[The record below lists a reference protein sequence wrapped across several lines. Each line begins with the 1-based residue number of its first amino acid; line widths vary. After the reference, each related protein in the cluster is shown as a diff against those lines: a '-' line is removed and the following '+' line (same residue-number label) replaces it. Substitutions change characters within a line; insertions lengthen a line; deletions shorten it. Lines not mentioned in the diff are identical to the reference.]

1 MFSELNILIY
11 SAQEKQDVNFEN
23 NMLNKTGSNSLN
35 YTQWNNMFL
44 KNSVLNHAAA
54 DFQKVNRK
62 LAY

>member
-1 MFSELNILIY
+1 
-11 SAQEKQDVNFEN
+11 
-23 NMLNKTGSNSLN
+23 
-35 YTQWNNMFL
+35 MFL